1 MLRGALLVLSLTVPC
16 WATAQPS
23 HAEGFAGLRP
33 GARIL
38 VMPVDIEL
46 YEVSGGG
53 VLEPRADWTDA
64 AARRIAEGLR
74 QIADTTGPDD
84 AADETV
90 LRVTQLH
97 RAVGSAVS
105 IHHYGGLKLASKD
118 GKLDWSLGP
127 EAALLRGRSG
137 ADYAL
142 FIWLRDSYASPARK
156 AAMMLGALLGL
167 GLAGGAQVAYASL
180 VELESGR
187 LLWFNRLSRLS
198 GDLRDDASSRQTLEA
213 LLAGF
218 PRRQ

>member
-1 MLRGALLVLSLTVPC
+1 MLRAALLALSLTVPC
-16 WATAQPS
+16 WAAAQPA
-23 HAEGFAGLRP
+23 HAEGFSGPAP

-64 AARRIAEGLR
+64 AARRIADGLR
-74 QIADTTGPDD
+74 TIGHTVEAD

-90 LRVTQLH
+90 LRVTPLH
-97 RAVGSAVS
+97 RAVGAAIS
-105 IHHYGGLKLASKD
+105 IHHYGWLKLPSKQ

-127 EAALLRGRSG
+127 EAALLRSHGG

-142 FIWLRDSYASPARK
+142 FVWIRDSYASAARK
-156 AAMMLGALLGL
+156 AAMMLGALMGL
-167 GLAGGAQVAYASL
+167 GVGGGAQVAYASL

-187 LLWFNRLSRLS
+187 VVWFNRLSRLR
-198 GDLRDDASSRQTLEA
+198 GDLREDAAAQQTLEA

-218 PRRQ
+218 PVRE